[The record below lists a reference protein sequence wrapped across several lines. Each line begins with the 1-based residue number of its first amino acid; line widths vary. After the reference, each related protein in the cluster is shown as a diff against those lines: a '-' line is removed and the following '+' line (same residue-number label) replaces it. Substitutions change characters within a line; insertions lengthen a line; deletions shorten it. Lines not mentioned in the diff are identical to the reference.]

1 MDGDATSDATSDVE
15 SDLIVRGFSP
25 DRPAPLLDGEGAL
38 VLACGHVAHTEC
50 HARYLAAAE
59 SRDAEGFAESRAR
72 VGLADGDFH
81 CPTCRR
87 MCNALVPI
95 ATDPPCRRRRVW
107 DRGDETRD
115 DDREAMEDATPSSS
129 SDATPSSS
137 SKWTSATLSRDAR
150 ALDRDARRRAERER
164 DIDRVLVSNSREDV
178 SDVQKDRAWSALRRR
193 LREASTEGP
202 AAAKGSL
209 DGDEIETDD
218 GRVEWLAVVHGV
230 AHAEVASRWRG
241 DDVRGDD
248 VRGDDVRGDDV
259 RGDDVRGDDVLV
271 DVDEHIVNEHI
282 IDVDV
287 PASSS
292 TPSSSTRFAEP
303 AAATAADS
311 GRWRA
316 LRELTTLAL
325 SAGASISA
333 SSASTVS
340 VAGSFEDARA
350 LVSWISGDE
359 REGTVDRPDATSQLA
374 ILSDAFAR
382 ARRKYWRDA
391 DGSVRVI
398 TAEIGGPSEEESEPP
413 RNRASEEESQES
425 PEPFPPEHETSLP
438 EHETSPEDAPPN
450 EASPSSSGATYSAT
464 LDELFRKDPPAFVAE
479 TAWRYA
485 RASPGVFTDP
495 GGLARLDVIARVAV
509 LAAVARAAAA
519 TADPTPSSETKRP
532 ETSPETPKKSDTPR
546 GKHPTSSFDLF
557 VRHLAPVF
565 WRVEALLSLADG
577 ASTPPPSAHPP
588 RGVAYPTRAARLAAA
603 TAAAERCGDR
613 LIRRL
618 GVAESARDAWRI
630 ATTRRLPS
638 RLHSAW
644 LAGVAFG
651 SLSATSRSVATPHA
665 RPRLATLPREYENL
679 YLKIADRP
687 CDACGAAPR
696 DPAVCLACG
705 ELVCCAGFCCR
716 AGGHGESA
724 RHAAACGA
732 GAGLFFLVKSTRTLL
747 LRGRRACLYPSVYLD
762 AHGEEDEFLKRGRPL
777 FLSEERVAALE
788 ELWVQSAFDYDS
800 LAAQN
805 SRLGSDFY

>member
-1 MDGDATSDATSDVE
+1 M
-15 SDLIVRGFSP
+15 
-25 DRPAPLLDGEGAL
+25 
-38 VLACGHVAHTEC
+38 
-50 HARYLAAAE
+50 
-59 SRDAEGFAESRAR
+59 
-72 VGLADGDFH
+72 
-81 CPTCRR
+81 
-87 MCNALVPI
+87 
-95 ATDPPCRRRRVW
+95 
-107 DRGDETRD
+107 
-115 DDREAMEDATPSSS
+115 
-129 SDATPSSS
+129 
-137 SKWTSATLSRDAR
+137 
-150 ALDRDARRRAERER
+150 
-164 DIDRVLVSNSREDV
+164 
-178 SDVQKDRAWSALRRR
+178 
-193 LREASTEGP
+193 
-202 AAAKGSL
+202 
-209 DGDEIETDD
+209 
-218 GRVEWLAVVHGV
+218 
-230 AHAEVASRWRG
+230 
-241 DDVRGDD
+241 
-248 VRGDDVRGDDV
+248 
-259 RGDDVRGDDVLV
+259 
-271 DVDEHIVNEHI
+271 
-282 IDVDV
+282 
-287 PASSS
+287 
-292 TPSSSTRFAEP
+292 
-303 AAATAADS
+303 
-311 GRWRA
+311 
-316 LRELTTLAL
+316 TTLAL

-350 LVSWISGDE
+350 FVSWISGDE

-450 EASPSSSGATYSAT
+450 GASPSSSGATYSAT

>member
-1 MDGDATSDATSDVE
+1 MDGDATSDVE

-38 VLACGHVAHTEC
+38 VLACGHVAHAEC

-107 DRGDETRD
+107 DRGDETGD

-248 VRGDDVRGDDV
+248 VRGDDVRGDDARGDDV

-271 DVDEHIVNEHI
+271 DVDEHIVDEHI

-350 LVSWISGDE
+350 FVSWISGDE

-391 DGSVRVI
+391 DGSVPRHH
-398 TAEIGGPSEEESEPP
+398 GGNWWAVG
-413 RNRASEEESQES
+413 RGIRAPQES
-425 PEPFPPEHETSLP
+425 GVGRGITGIAGTVPPEHETSLP

-450 EASPSSSGATYSAT
+450 GASPSSSGATYSAT

-588 RGVAYPTRAARLAAA
+588 RGVAYPARAARLAAA
-603 TAAAERCGDR
+603 TAAAERCGRPSD
-613 LIRRL
+613 
-618 GVAESARDAWRI
+618 SS
-630 ATTRRLPS
+630 TRR
-638 RLHSAW
+638 RRIRARR
-644 LAGVAFG
+644 VAHRDDASS
-651 SLSATSRSVATPHA
+651 SLATPQRVA
-665 RPRLATLPREYENL
+665 
-679 YLKIADRP
+679 
-687 CDACGAAPR
+687 
-696 DPAVCLACG
+696 
-705 ELVCCAGFCCR
+705 
-716 AGGHGESA
+716 
-724 RHAAACGA
+724 
-732 GAGLFFLVKSTRTLL
+732 
-747 LRGRRACLYPSVYLD
+747 RGRRVRIALGDVAVRRDAARAPSTATFRAKVRKSIFENRGSAVRRVRRRAEGPRGVSRVRRARVLRRVLLSR
-762 AHGEEDEFLKRGRPL
+762 GGTRRERETRRGVRRGRGAL
-777 FLSEERVAALE
+777 FSRQIDEDVTPAGTTRVS
-788 ELWVQSAFDYDS
+788 VSV
-800 LAAQN
+800 
-805 SRLGSDFY
+805 RVLGRARRRG

>member
-1 MDGDATSDATSDVE
+1 M
-15 SDLIVRGFSP
+15 
-25 DRPAPLLDGEGAL
+25 
-38 VLACGHVAHTEC
+38 
-50 HARYLAAAE
+50 
-59 SRDAEGFAESRAR
+59 
-72 VGLADGDFH
+72 
-81 CPTCRR
+81 
-87 MCNALVPI
+87 
-95 ATDPPCRRRRVW
+95 
-107 DRGDETRD
+107 
-115 DDREAMEDATPSSS
+115 
-129 SDATPSSS
+129 
-137 SKWTSATLSRDAR
+137 
-150 ALDRDARRRAERER
+150 
-164 DIDRVLVSNSREDV
+164 
-178 SDVQKDRAWSALRRR
+178 
-193 LREASTEGP
+193 
-202 AAAKGSL
+202 
-209 DGDEIETDD
+209 
-218 GRVEWLAVVHGV
+218 
-230 AHAEVASRWRG
+230 RG
-241 DDVRGDD
+241 DDA
-248 VRGDDVRGDDV
+248 RGDDV

-271 DVDEHIVNEHI
+271 DVDEHIVDEHI

-350 LVSWISGDE
+350 FVSWISGDE

-450 EASPSSSGATYSAT
+450 GASPSSSGATYSAT

>member
-1 MDGDATSDATSDVE
+1 
-15 SDLIVRGFSP
+15 
-25 DRPAPLLDGEGAL
+25 
-38 VLACGHVAHTEC
+38 
-50 HARYLAAAE
+50 
-59 SRDAEGFAESRAR
+59 
-72 VGLADGDFH
+72 
-81 CPTCRR
+81 

-107 DRGDETRD
+107 DRGDETGD
-115 DDREAMEDATPSSS
+115 DDREAM
-129 SDATPSSS
+129 PSSS

-209 DGDEIETDD
+209 DDDEIETDD

-248 VRGDDVRGDDV
+248 VRGDDVRGDDARGDDV

-271 DVDEHIVNEHI
+271 DVVDEHIVDEHI
-282 IDVDV
+282 IDVDA

-350 LVSWISGDE
+350 FVSWISGDE

-450 EASPSSSGATYSAT
+450 GASPSSSGATYSAT

-479 TAWRYA
+479 MAWRYA

-532 ETSPETPKKSDTPR
+532 EKSPETPKKSDTPR

-588 RGVAYPTRAARLAAA
+588 RGVAYPRAPRAR
-603 TAAAERCGDR
+603 RRDR
-613 LIRRL
+613 RRRTMRRP
-618 GVAESARDAWRI
+618 SDSS
-630 ATTRRLPS
+630 TRRRRIRARRVAHRDDPS
-638 RLHSAW
+638 S
-644 LAGVAFG
+644 
-651 SLSATSRSVATPHA
+651 SLATPA
-665 RPRLATLPREYENL
+665 RVA
-679 YLKIADRP
+679 
-687 CDACGAAPR
+687 
-696 DPAVCLACG
+696 
-705 ELVCCAGFCCR
+705 
-716 AGGHGESA
+716 
-724 RHAAACGA
+724 
-732 GAGLFFLVKSTRTLL
+732 
-747 LRGRRACLYPSVYLD
+747 RGRRVRIALGDVAVRRDAARAPSTRD
-762 AHGEEDEFLKRGRPL
+762 ASARVRKSVFENRGSAVRRVRRRAEGPRGVSRVRRARVL
-777 FLSEERVAALE
+777 RRVLLSRGGT
-788 ELWVQSAFDYDS
+788 
-800 LAAQN
+800 
-805 SRLGSDFY
+805 R

>member
-1 MDGDATSDATSDVE
+1 MVG
-15 SDLIVRGFSP
+15 
-25 DRPAPLLDGEGAL
+25 
-38 VLACGHVAHTEC
+38 VA
-50 HARYLAAAE
+50 
-59 SRDAEGFAESRAR
+59 
-72 VGLADGDFH
+72 
-81 CPTCRR
+81 
-87 MCNALVPI
+87 
-95 ATDPPCRRRRVW
+95 
-107 DRGDETRD
+107 
-115 DDREAMEDATPSSS
+115 SSAS
-129 SDATPSSS
+129 
-137 SKWTSATLSRDAR
+137 
-150 ALDRDARRRAERER
+150 
-164 DIDRVLVSNSREDV
+164 
-178 SDVQKDRAWSALRRR
+178 
-193 LREASTEGP
+193 REASTEGP

-248 VRGDDVRGDDV
+248 VRGDDVRGDDARGDDV

-271 DVDEHIVNEHI
+271 DVDEHIVDEHI

-350 LVSWISGDE
+350 FVSWISGDE

-450 EASPSSSGATYSAT
+450 GASPSSSGATYSAT

-519 TADPTPSSETKRP
+519 TADPTRRQRRNARRRHRRRRKSQTRREGNTRRRPSISSCDTSRP
-532 ETSPETPKKSDTPR
+532 CF
-546 GKHPTSSFDLF
+546 G
-557 VRHLAPVF
+557 A
-565 WRVEALLSLADG
+565 WRRSYRSRTARRPLRRRRTRPG
-577 ASTPPPSAHPP
+577 ASRTPPRARASSPP
-588 RGVAYPTRAARLAAA
+588 RPPPPNDR
-603 TAAAERCGDR
+603 GDR
-613 LIRRL
+613 RFVDSASPNPRATRGASRRRVVFL
-618 GVAESARDAWRI
+618 
-630 ATTRRLPS
+630 
-638 RLHSAW
+638 
-644 LAGVAFG
+644 
-651 SLSATSRSVATPHA
+651 ATPQRVA
-665 RPRLATLPREYENL
+665 
-679 YLKIADRP
+679 
-687 CDACGAAPR
+687 
-696 DPAVCLACG
+696 
-705 ELVCCAGFCCR
+705 
-716 AGGHGESA
+716 
-724 RHAAACGA
+724 
-732 GAGLFFLVKSTRTLL
+732 
-747 LRGRRACLYPSVYLD
+747 RGRRVRIALGDVAVRRDAARAPSTR
-762 AHGEEDEFLKRGRPL
+762 GGFLASTKI
-777 FLSEERVAALE
+777 
-788 ELWVQSAFDYDS
+788 YI
-800 LAAQN
+800 
-805 SRLGSDFY
+805 